1 VKAILD
7 HVGIAVA
14 DLEEALGFF
23 RDALG
28 LEVET
33 AVDVPSQRVKALF
46 VPTGP
51 ASLELLEPTSS
62 DSAIAKFLERRGP
75 GLHHITLRVDDIRAA
90 LEQLRHRKVRLVDP
104 APRAGAEGSLVAFI
118 HPSSAHGVLVELKE
132 AQPMS
137 RPADAHPVAIDGGT
151 EGNRRAQLL
160 LRQKT
165 PRTIA
170 IGAIEIVIL
179 SDGLFRLDGGAMFGV
194 VPKTFWEKKS
204 PPDDRNRIQMSM
216 NPLLVR
222 GARTMLVDAGCGDKM
237 TAKQAD
243 IYAFERE
250 FNLQHSLAAAG
261 ASPDSIDI
269 VLATHL
275 HFDHAGG
282 FTSRGADDVVRP
294 RFPRAQYVIRRGEFE
309 DAMNPNERTKGSYF
323 QENYQPLA
331 EAGVLQLLNDDA
343 TIMPGVRVR
352 RTGGHTMH
360 HQMVVIESGGKTAVF
375 VADLLPTAA
384 HLPEVWVMG
393 YDLFPL
399 DTLAFKRDFIR
410 EAIEREYLILFEHDP
425 EIAAGYIREKS
436 DGKRYVEP
444 VA

>member
-1 VKAILD
+1 VKATLD
-7 HVGIAVA
+7 HVGIAVKNLDDSLA
-14 DLEEALGFF
+14 FF

-28 LEVET
+28 LEVEKPEEV
-33 AVDVPSQRVKALF
+33 ASQHVKAQF
-46 VPTGP
+46 VPTGS
-51 ASLELLEPTSS
+51 ASLELLEATSQ

-90 LEQLRHRKVRLVDP
+90 LQQLRARNVRLVDQE
-104 APRAGAEGSLVAFI
+104 PRPGAEGAMVAFI
-118 HPSSAHGVLVELKE
+118 HPSSAHGVLVELKQ
-132 AQPMS
+132 ARQDP
-137 RPADAHPVAIDGGT
+137 RI
-151 EGNRRAQLL
+151 AQLR
-160 LRQKT
+160 LRQKA
-165 PRTIA
+165 PKTIQV
-170 IGAIEIVIL
+170 GDIEIVIL

-222 GARTMLVDAGCGDKM
+222 GARTMIIDAGCGDKM
-237 TAKQAD
+237 TAKQAE
-243 IYAFERE
+243 IYAFDRD

-261 ASPDSIDI
+261 APPESIDI

-282 FTSRGADDVVRP
+282 FTSRGDDGRLRP
-294 RFPRAQYVIRRGEFE
+294 RFSRAQYVIRRGEFE
-309 DAMNPNERTKGSYF
+309 DAMHPNERTKGSYF
-323 QENYQPLA
+323 LENYKPLA
-331 EAGVLQLLNDDA
+331 EAGVLQLVSDDA

-352 RTGGHTMH
+352 RTGGHTPH
-360 HQMVVIESGGKTAVF
+360 HQMVMIESGGKTAVF
-375 VADLLPTAA
+375 AADLLPTVA
-384 HLPEVWVMG
+384 HLPEVWIMG

-399 DTLAFKRDFIR
+399 DTLNFKRDFLR

-425 EIAAGYIREKS
+425 DISAGYIREK
-436 DGKRYVEP
+436 DGKRYVEQ